1 MFLNKHEETFA
12 KKPQQLFASSLGSRV
27 LWHVQLFS
35 VRWQDRETIG
45 VSRIAV
51 PRMLTAAGAAA
62 GVLSEPEAAC
72 QWATMSDPIR
82 VNEVL
87 MVVDLGGGTIDI
99 TVHRIGKRPPPEC
112 DYSAADRSYVLLDAH
127 LKV

>member
-1 MFLNKHEETFA
+1 MC
-12 KKPQQLFASSLGSRV
+12 ASWINLK
-27 LWHVQLFS
+27 LCTQMTLH
-35 VRWQDRETIG
+35 
-45 VSRIAV
+45 
-51 PRMLTAAGAAA
+51 M
-62 GVLSEPEAAC
+62 LSEPEAAC

-112 DYSAADRSYVLLDAH
+112 DYIAADRSYVLLDAH